1 MHPYEMQAKMRERGH
16 ERAVRIKPA
25 SIYDTVERLQR
36 LGYVEAVETSRE
48 GRRPERTVYRI
59 TEPGLDELAAW
70 MQEIVSVPPSEYP
83 PFGVALMFIGALQ
96 HKELA
101 IEMLQRRAI
110 RLEAEL
116 ASYDA
121 MMRGVLEH
129 NIPRL
134 FGIEDEYMQAM
145 RRAELKWVRDI
156 VKELQEGTLDWP
168 QIPPLEERQHVK

>member
-59 TEPGLDELAAW
+59 TEAGIDEVAAW
-70 MQEIVSVPPSEYP
+70 MQEIVSTPPTEYP
-83 PFGVALMFIGALQ
+83 PFGVALMFIAALQ
-96 HKELA
+96 HKQLA
-101 IEMLQRRAI
+101 IEMLQRRAM
-110 RLEAEL
+110 RLEAEI
-116 ASYDA
+116 AAYEA
-121 MMRGVLEH
+121 MIRGAREY
-129 NIPRL
+129 IPRL
-134 FGIEDEYMQAM
+134 FAIEDEYMQTM
-145 RRAELKWVRDI
+145 RSAELKWVRDI
-156 VKELQEGTLDWP
+156 VKELQEGTLEWP